1 MEKTKEEYLSKLREL
16 AFQAQS
22 DGHIGISDFIT
33 KLISTEHVD
42 IKVYGL
48 ILDYFD
54 MLQDSDMEV
63 YMFLLKN
70 NVSASWYEYVEFLGD
85 QRGSII
91 DYLPIL
97 SNCIANSINIEEMHD
112 IEKNSK
118 DIIEFKA
125 LVDAKILAKLPSEI
139 KTEQIEKSEQIG
151 IEKEFIEHLKTENE
165 QLNIRLNNAMDELD
179 SYRLEQKNMMETSI
193 SNKKAFMDHKIEA
206 EHLKKDLEK
215 VKSTLVMAEK
225 KTEHYKEMICQLNTI
240 NDRILAEK
248 LETEKSLVEM
258 QTKLDSAQSDC
269 AQGKTENAIL
279 VKQIETMEQQIANMR
294 IASLTTSGIDE
305 KVAVSSIDQTEDF
318 EMISQV
324 NNPDVSSMYLDDEN
338 DMNVVEELDYDPN
351 DLIPIQNNKKNVEK
365 HSSFLSRFIN
375 RHFEKKFEKKSQVE
389 QDNLIFIKLM
399 ENEFSKEM
407 VQTITRALRSNSI
420 LSRLELYKLI
430 SNKAENEDIIN
441 FCNTES

>member
-1 MEKTKEEYLSKLREL
+1 MEKTIDEYLSKLKEL
-16 AFQAQS
+16 AFQAHS
-22 DGHIGISDFIT
+22 DGHIEISDFIT
-33 KLISTEHVD
+33 KLISTEHVE
-42 IKVYGL
+42 IRVYDL

-85 QRGSII
+85 QRGRII

-97 SNCIANSINIEEMHD
+97 SNCIANDISIEEMHD

-118 DIIEFKA
+118 DIAEFKT
-125 LVDAKILAKLPSEI
+125 LVDAKILAKLPPKVKI
-139 KTEQIEKSEQIG
+139 EQIEKSEQIG
-151 IEKEFIEHLKTENE
+151 IEKEFIEHLKTENK
-165 QLNIRLNNAMDELD
+165 QLNDRLNNVMTELD

-193 SNKKAFMDHKIEA
+193 SNKKAYMDHKIEA
-206 EHLKKDLEK
+206 DHLKKELEK
-215 VKSTLVMAEK
+215 TKSTLVMAEK
-225 KTEHYKEMICQLNTI
+225 KANHYKEMICQLNTI

-248 LETEKSLVEM
+248 LETEKSLAEM
-258 QTKLDSAQSDC
+258 HTKLDSTQTDC
-269 AQGKTENAIL
+269 VQGKAENAIL

-294 IASLTTSGIDE
+294 NASLTTPGIDK
-305 KVAVSSIDQTEDF
+305 KVEVSEIDQIDDF
-318 EMISQV
+318 EMISQA
-324 NNPDVSSMYLDDEN
+324 NPDVSAMYLDDEN
-338 DMNVVEELDYDPN
+338 DMNVVEEFDYDPK
-351 DLIPIQNNKKNVEK
+351 DLIPIQNNKKNIEK

-375 RHFEKKFEKKSQVE
+375 RHFEKKFEKKSQAE

-399 ENEFSKEM
+399 ENEFTKEM
-407 VQTITRALRSNSI
+407 VQIITKALRSNSI